1 MSDEQQRKPI
11 IESPPNVDPSERK
24 DTDYSPSSDREVSE
38 LQQDQAGSPALQN
51 PDIDRSKVKVLPGTG
66 DYTDTGDVEVDEGD
80 VHIPRH
86 PDADGVGPVAQAR
99 PDDEIRALGRRALPL
114 QLDVTDLE
122 QGRAA
127 VQACVDGLG
136 GLDVLVN
143 NAGGSI
149 VEPAAEVT

>member
-38 LQQDQAGSPALQN
+38 LQQDQAGSPALQD

-86 PDADGVGPVAQAR
+86 PDADGVGPVAQQR
-99 PDDEIRALGRRALPL
+99 PDDEP
-114 QLDVTDLE
+114 
-122 QGRAA
+122 
-127 VQACVDGLG
+127 
-136 GLDVLVN
+136 
-143 NAGGSI
+143 
-149 VEPAAEVT
+149 